1 MFMIDLASKT
11 PMDPLP
17 ITSRS
22 AFITVWRQD
31 FIVAIGGSTLV
42 GYAPES

>member
-1 MFMIDLASKT
+1 MSQLRSKT

-22 AFITVWRQD
+22 AFIPVWRQD
-31 FIVAIGGSTLV
+31 FIVAIGGSTLI